1 MEFDNEY
8 EYNYGNDSK
17 NNYIKQMNNIYKI
30 CKSSVKII
38 LPNNNVSSG
47 FFMKLLRNK
56 KNFYCL
62 ITNEHAITPEMI
74 QRKDIIIALYE
85 NESKNLVIK
94 LDKTERIIECFEKS
108 LNIDITVVE
117 IIPKDR
123 MDASYFLDKYDS
135 QNENLNLNEYIGR
148 KIQLIQYPKGK
159 VLSFSEGMILGNYS
173 NNKFL
178 FIHTANTKY
187 GSSGSPI
194 FLKGDDK
201 IFAIHKGKLS
211 ETKEN
216 VGILLEIIYDI
227 FKDYKKEGYFIEY

>member
-1 MEFDNEY
+1 MVQK
-8 EYNYGNDSK
+8 YN
-17 NNYIKQMNNIYKI
+17 IMPMNNIYKI
-30 CKSSVKII
+30 CKSSVKIF

-74 QRKDIIIALYE
+74 QNNDIIIVLYE

-123 MDASYFLDKYDS
+123 MDASYFLEKYDS
-135 QNENLNLNEYIGR
+135 QNENLNLDGYIGR
-148 KIQLIQYPKGK
+148 EMQLIQYPQGK
-159 VLSFSEGMILGNYS
+159 ALSFSEGIILGNYS

-201 IFAIHKGKLS
+201 IFAIHKENYQKQKKMS
-211 ETKEN
+211 EF
-216 VGILLEIIYDI
+216 Y
-227 FKDYKKEGYFIEY
+227 

>member
-1 MEFDNEY
+1 MVQK
-8 EYNYGNDSK
+8 YN
-17 NNYIKQMNNIYKI
+17 IMPMNNIYKI
-30 CKSSVKII
+30 CKSSVKIF